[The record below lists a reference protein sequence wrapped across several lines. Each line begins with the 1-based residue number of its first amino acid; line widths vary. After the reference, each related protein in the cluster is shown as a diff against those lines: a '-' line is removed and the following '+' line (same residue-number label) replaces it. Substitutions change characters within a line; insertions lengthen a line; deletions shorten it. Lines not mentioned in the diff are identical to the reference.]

1 MCKCVYYISVYT
13 SAIYEIG
20 IYSAHI
26 VVSFRHFKRFWLFFN
41 YRCGLYWRA
50 AVTAEQICY
59 CFGIRLIVK
68 PTDKVNGERL
78 YRNGKESYWLDGTSK
93 VSIKGNLW
101 YHQYEAVG
109 GNMILYRYDI
119 TFRRF
124 F

>member
-13 SAIYEIG
+13 SAIHEIG

-68 PTDKVNGERL
+68 PTDKVNGIASDSL
-78 YRNGKESYWLDGTSK
+78 VLVIPK
-93 VSIKGNLW
+93 VTLN
-101 YHQYEAVG
+101 
-109 GNMILYRYDI
+109 RY
-119 TFRRF
+119 F
-124 F
+124 